1 MIGEPGAHPSTF
13 RGTAAAGPN
22 PAGITSNVSAPQ
34 PSEIWGIYLRMA
46 DLRLR
51 HANINVAVLRSTTP
65 RHVDTPNELD
75 PHRQVTGK
83 PE

>member
-1 MIGEPGAHPSTF
+1 VIGEPGAHPSTY

-34 PSEIWGIYLRMA
+34 PSEIWGTHLRMA

-65 RHVDTPNELD
+65 RHVDTPDELD
-75 PHRQVTGK
+75 PHPGLHGE